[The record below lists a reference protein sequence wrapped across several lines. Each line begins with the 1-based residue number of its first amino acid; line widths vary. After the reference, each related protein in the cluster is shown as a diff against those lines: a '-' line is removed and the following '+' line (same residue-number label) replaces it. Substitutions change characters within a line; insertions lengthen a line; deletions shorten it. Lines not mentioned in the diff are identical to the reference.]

1 MIEGKNKY
9 SLKNH
14 IMDPR
19 AKTFRDEMKKRGKL
33 NEDYIFLGDF
43 SIDSGYQ
50 QMIQAIDTLKEDLPT
65 AFFINSDTM
74 AIGAL
79 RALNERQIPCPEQ
92 VRIIG
97 FGNVEVGNYMT
108 PKLSTVELN
117 ASQMGTYGAIL
128 IQSIMNGQQNTP
140 VNIIT
145 GTKLLIKET

>member
-1 MIEGKNKY
+1 
-9 SLKNH
+9 
-14 IMDPR
+14 
-19 AKTFRDEMKKRGKL
+19 
-33 NEDYIFLGDF
+33 
-43 SIDSGYQ
+43 
-50 QMIQAIDTLKEDLPT
+50 MIQAIDTLKEDLPT

-97 FGNVEVGNYMT
+97 FGNMT

-128 IQSIMNGQQNTP
+128 VQSIMNGQQNTP

>member
-1 MIEGKNKY
+1 M
-9 SLKNH
+9 
-14 IMDPR
+14 
-19 AKTFRDEMKKRGKL
+19 
-33 NEDYIFLGDF
+33 
-43 SIDSGYQ
+43 
-50 QMIQAIDTLKEDLPT
+50 
-65 AFFINSDTM
+65 
-74 AIGAL
+74 
-79 RALNERQIPCPEQ
+79 NERQIPCPEQ

-128 IQSIMNGQQNTP
+128 IQSIMNDQQNTP

>member
-1 MIEGKNKY
+1 
-9 SLKNH
+9 
-14 IMDPR
+14 
-19 AKTFRDEMKKRGKL
+19 
-33 NEDYIFLGDF
+33 
-43 SIDSGYQ
+43 
-50 QMIQAIDTLKEDLPT
+50 MIQSIDTLKEDLPT

-145 GTKLLIKET
+145 GTKLLSELLTT